1 MPDVMNVFHAASLNE
16 LAKFQNRPE
25 QLGIFHREKP
35 QEAKKFFETLMH
47 EAFGIAGTVRKS
59 HLQSDI
65 TALLDEA
72 LPADIK
78 AKSFYDCWI
87 EDMAQVC
94 STFCDTQGSDAVGF
108 WLGSQRGCQRY
119 HVDNVPMRLLVTYAG
134 KGTEWLPDEAADRT
148 AFANGEPNERIVKN
162 PEAKQFMNAWDV
174 SVFRGGPKGLLH
186 RTPDD
191 ALTGPSILM
200 RLDHPSFWKNII
212 RQRALE
218 V

>member
-1 MPDVMNVFHAASLNE
+1 MPDVMSIFYAASLSE
-16 LAKFQNRPE
+16 LAHFQQRSE

-35 QEAKKFFETLMH
+35 QEAEQFFETLMQ
-47 EAFGIAGTVRKS
+47 EPFGIPGTIRKS

-72 LPADIK
+72 LPATIK
-78 AKSFYDCWI
+78 AEPFYDRWI

-94 STFCDTQGSDAVGF
+94 STFCETQGTDAVSF
-108 WLGSQRGCQRY
+108 WLGSERGCRRY

-134 KGTEWLPDEAADRT
+134 KGTEWLPDEAADRA

-218 V
+218 A